1 MALHT
6 QLFWGS
12 VFLTLCA
19 ILHVIAIAMLTD
31 YLSRLGQSLSHR
43 GRFVRVSVV
52 VGAAFGMITVSHT
65 VQVWI
70 WAKAFLLMGV
80 IEDLNTSLYFAL
92 VTYSTVGYGD
102 VTLGPGSRIFGTFA
116 GVSGVLTLG
125 VSTAILVAL
134 MGRLLANLHHTDQ
147 K

>member
-1 MALHT
+1 MTLLS
-6 QLFWGS
+6 QLLWGS
-12 VFLTLCA
+12 AFLTICA
-19 ILHVIAIAMLTD
+19 ILHVIAIAAFTD
-31 YLSRLGQSLSHR
+31 YLARLGKSLAHR
-43 GRFVRVSVV
+43 GRFTRVSAV
-52 VGAAFGMITVSHT
+52 VGVAFGMITLSHT

-80 IEDLNTSLYFAL
+80 IEDLNTALYFAL

-102 VTLGPGSRIFGTFA
+102 VTLGPATRIFGTFA

-134 MGRLLANLHHTDQ
+134 LGRLMANIHHSEQ

>member
-1 MALHT
+1 MTLLS

-12 VFLTLCA
+12 VFLTICA
-19 ILHVIAIAMLTD
+19 ILHVIAIAVFTD
-31 YLSRLGQSLSHR
+31 YLGRLGQSLAHR
-43 GRFVRVSVV
+43 GRFVRVSAV
-52 VGAAFGMITVSHT
+52 VGAAFGMITLSHT

-80 IEDLNTSLYFAL
+80 IDDLNTALYFAL

-102 VTLGPGSRIFGTFA
+102 VTLGPATRIFGTFA

-134 MGRLLANLHHTDQ
+134 LGRLLTNMHAND